1 MSGFTSSTPAV
12 SINPFVGGFDWT
24 GFVLMGLALVAVAFI
39 VSAIVGGL
47 VYWFASDRLLVEHR
61 GPRTP
66 QFCHGRRLNT
76 VSRGELAGLAVF
88 MTVLAFGGSLLVHT
102 ERVNSADA
110 IHSVQ
115 SDAAVEVAEL
125 EDKVKAAED
134 ERDEAIEVTDSAVS
148 GQYEQWLRL
157 LGYEVVDT
165 DPEAETATVEF
176 TNGVRVVSMAGEV
189 PSFIVDDD
197 GNGNVTTVEVQHIL
211 ILKGIV
217 AGDPDHPFRGV
228 FDESDLAGVPGYVP
242 ARPTP

>member
-1 MSGFTSSTPAV
+1 MTGFTGSTLAISV
-12 SINPFVGGFDWT
+12 NPFVNGFDWW
-24 GFVLMGLALVAVAFI
+24 GWLQMGLAIYIVALVASLVI
-39 VSAIVGGL
+39 GGL

-61 GPRTP
+61 GPRTR

-115 SDAAVEVAEL
+115 SDAAVEAAEL

-148 GQYEQWLRL
+148 GQYEQWLGL
-157 LGYEVVDT
+157 LGYRVVDT
-165 DPEAETATVEF
+165 DTAAETATVEF
-176 TNGVRVVSMAGEV
+176 TNGRRVVSMAGEV
-189 PSFIVDDD
+189 PSFIVNDD
-197 GNGNVTTVEVQHIL
+197 GNGNVTTIEVQHLL
-211 ILKGIV
+211 ILMRIV
-217 AGDPDHPFRGV
+217 AADPGHPFRGV
-228 FDESDLAGVPGYVP
+228 FSERELAEVDGYVP
-242 ARPTP
+242 A